1 MFLFFFLAFHRFDCG
16 FFSIL
21 FIEGFNGKLM
31 VEFDNNAIP
40 DLRKVITTSL
50 IENMDN
56 GDVAIEAVMEAKLV
70 KKK

>member
-21 FIEGFNGKLM
+21 FIKGFSGKLM
-31 VEFDNNAIP
+31 VEFDNNVIP
-40 DLRKVITTSL
+40 DLRKVITASL
-50 IENMDN
+50 IEKRDN
-56 GDVAIEAVMEAKLV
+56 GDVAIETIMEAELV